1 MENCK
6 FCVSFTII
14 FKDKKLK
21 FSFVKLEFIVK
32 KNQIRLFYTCITM
45 IRPLLESDI
54 HCLLPHWPEEE
65 ESSSGLSI
73 SSLYRIA
80 INAIGEANL
89 SKIALK
95 VIIHLLG
102 ILFTIFAISRQDKI
116 NTCIL
121 IFFFAI
127 QGTCT
132 CVHVNVNMMFFKY
145 VIWNVTSL

>member
-89 SKIALK
+89 SKMALK

-102 ILFTIFAISRQDKI
+102 ILFTIFAISRPDEKKI
-116 NTCIL
+116 HVIL
-121 IFFFAI
+121 IFFFTI
-127 QGTCT
+127 QYTCT
-132 CVHVNVNMMFFKY
+132 WRVHVNLMFFKY